1 MVSWD
6 SQPSDDRTGNTD
18 PIYACKYNGSDSS
31 NLSTH
36 SQLLVRESQE
46 AVLFTKGQLLGKF
59 GPGLYTL
66 NTENLPLL
74 RRLYGLPFGGKNP
87 FTAEVWFV
95 NKLVPLTIDW
105 KTSRMMYQDPDYQ
118 VMVPLYAEG
127 RYGLKVQE
135 AEKFLIKLVGAAP
148 SFSAPALR
156 EHFKG
161 ALESKTK
168 SSILSYM
175 QSQRV
180 GIKSISAYLEPLS
193 ASLRDQMLPF
203 WEEYGFHLE
212 GFYITSIDVDDSSPD
227 GQNIREAM
235 NRDSAQKIA
244 GYSWQQSKAFEV
256 AGNAVS
262 EAKGGGGLLGALLV
276 TGMMGGGGGGGMG
289 AGMLQPN
296 PVGSAPSGASGQ
308 VGSGTRLPPREVFCS
323 NCAKK
328 YSNTAKF
335 CPHCGDPYSPCP
347 NCGADND
354 GKARRCVACGIALAT
369 AAAPEYGTQP
379 CRKCGSAL
387 SPKDAFCA
395 ECGQK
400 VEQK

>member
-1 MVSWD
+1 
-6 SQPSDDRTGNTD
+6 
-18 PIYACKYNGSDSS
+18 
-31 NLSTH
+31 
-36 SQLLVRESQE
+36 
-46 AVLFTKGQLLGKF
+46 
-59 GPGLYTL
+59 
-66 NTENLPLL
+66 
-74 RRLYGLPFGGKNP
+74 
-87 FTAEVWFV
+87 
-95 NKLVPLTIDW
+95 
-105 KTSRMMYQDPDYQ
+105 
-118 VMVPLYAEG
+118 MVPLYAEG